1 MGVQLQLCGK
11 MGHFKH
17 KSVLVTVVVVFQMFV
32 SINSQEC
39 SSSHTS
45 EADRTSCEP
54 IATIQNLEDRN
65 NYRNGIFTSPDQV
78 LVNRC
83 SGSCRSSGNNYHSCI
98 AKRSQKKSV
107 NVILNHLNGNE
118 PECRTLEIDE
128 HLECQ
133 CGCGKS
139 QSDCKS
145 IQDFNPDTCECE
157 CRVSD
162 EIRHQCH
169 SAENGEAKHWAE
181 ETCDCR
187 CDVREKQCSTGTR
200 YDYIDQCD
208 CVPDVRPASPTITV
222 LLVVALVLALVAAGF
237 LFIKYRKI
245 RARLNDQ
252 VKNPVE
258 VVQLNST

>member
-17 KSVLVTVVVVFQMFV
+17 KSVLITVVVVFQMFV

-39 SSSHTS
+39 LSSHIS

-54 IATIQNLEDRN
+54 IATIQNLENRD

-98 AKRSQKKSV
+98 AKTSQKKSV
-107 NVILNHLNGNE
+107 NIILNHLNGNP
-118 PECRTLEIDE
+118 PECKTLEIDE

-139 QSDCKS
+139 QTDCKS
-145 IQDFNPDTCECE
+145 IQQNLVHLIFYVTEC
-157 CRVSD
+157 SF
-162 EIRHQCH
+162 
-169 SAENGEAKHWAE
+169 
-181 ETCDCR
+181 
-187 CDVREKQCSTGTR
+187 CSTDHRDPSLKRKIYFWIHT
-200 YDYIDQCD
+200 
-208 CVPDVRPASPTITV
+208 T
-222 LLVVALVLALVAAGF
+222 F
-237 LFIKYRKI
+237 LFFFYNRISILKRANVNAKYQTKLETNVI
-245 RARLNDQ
+245 VL
-252 VKNPVE
+252 KMGK
-258 VVQLNST
+258 